1 MKKRHGTVLK
11 LLDSTTNKTIKTV
24 TILHYF
30 MWYFSARLILID
42 NSVTLNFY
50 KYNSFVRSHIY
61 PPLC

>member
-30 MWYFSARLILID
+30 MWYFSARL
-42 NSVTLNFY
+42 
-50 KYNSFVRSHIY
+50 
-61 PPLC
+61 